1 MFSTL
6 EKLIVSYRGEL
17 SIKTCPTTG
26 WPHTEADRG
35 YRSSLMFSLMREMLG
50 EFWQSLNIFIAGER
64 SSSQLN
70 LKLIVYFYI
79 FLSLQ
84 M

>member
-26 WPHTEADRG
+26 WPDQVLRLTENQKFFD
-35 YRSSLMFSLMREMLG
+35 EMLV
-50 EFWQSLNIFIAGER
+50 EFWQRFNIVFVFIARER